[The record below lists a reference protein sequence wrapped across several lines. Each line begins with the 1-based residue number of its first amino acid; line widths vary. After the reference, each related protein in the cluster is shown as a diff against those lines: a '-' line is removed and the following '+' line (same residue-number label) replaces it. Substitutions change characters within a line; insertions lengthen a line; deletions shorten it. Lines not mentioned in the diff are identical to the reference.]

1 MTTEKLLIF
10 DCDGTLVDSE
20 GIANQVFLEAV
31 NDLGIPVTEQ
41 EAWDHF
47 PGTSMALCIKYVEE
61 TYQVRL
67 PQDFVDIQRKRQRIE
82 FKNRLQPIQ
91 GITLALNRLPHKKC
105 VASNGPMEVIQT
117 NLKTTGLDQHFEERI
132 FSAYVLE
139 KWKPEPDLFLH
150 AAETLGHHS
159 DDCIVIEDSLAGMQ
173 AGLNAGMTVLAYVP
187 PHHPYKVDL
196 AGVLTFEDMSYLPDM
211 VASLD
216 IRG

>member
-1 MTTEKLLIF
+1 MTSEKLLIF

-20 GIANQVFLEAV
+20 GIANQVFLEAI

-61 TYQVRL
+61 TYQVKL
-67 PQDFVDIQRKRQRIE
+67 PQDFVDHQRKRQRLE

-91 GITLALNRLPHKKC
+91 GVALALNRLPHKKC

-150 AAETLGHHS
+150 AAETLGHRY

-196 AGVLTFEDMSYLPDM
+196 TGVHTFEDMSYLPDM
-211 VASLD
+211 VASLNF
-216 IRG
+216 

>member
-1 MTTEKLLIF
+1 MTSEKLLIF

-61 TYQVRL
+61 TYQVKL
-67 PQDFVDIQRKRQRIE
+67 PQDFVDKQRKRQRLE
-82 FKNRLQPIQ
+82 FKNRLQPIH
-91 GITLALNRLPHKKC
+91 GVALALNRLPHKKC

-150 AAETLGHHS
+150 AAETLGHRN

-196 AGVLTFEDMSYLPDM
+196 TGVHTFADMSYLPDM

-216 IRG
+216 F